1 MARVLGLEEIPIEL
15 RNELGLSLRVCDEAI
30 VLPTASRS
38 KESGSFKNVVM
49 RFAGNEGEINS
60 DIFSPN
66 WFAGV
71 SAVAVPSHHAELLMR
86 DAGRRKAALT
96 KLAARIPSEM
106 ADSDVQVGPK
116 LDGDEDDRDKE
127 GWIAG
132 FDSPSCCVGLYSARQ
147 SRAPEAGMTGMN
159 RAHNAY
165 YLVCKAGGGVAAQT
179 FHSRLISALKAGR
192 SLDNALEMGDAPGP
206 QALRRVALA
215 AQRNRVR
222 ILATA
227 ADALGFIGQI
237 DTISDNAACSSAPH
251 RGVIPT
257 IDVTY
262 NSLRRVDNN
271 GRAMW
276 QYSAGC
282 VDASVS
288 QGLMS
293 SSNLAEGF
301 IAFTSSEDAFRLALR
316 NEANDCLPFVTP
328 RLKTTRELSTEA
340 GAAHQSA
347 LKGREKAHPDHEF
360 VHERFI
366 WKSKDLDTDMV
377 IEPPPLWGS
386 HQSEAY
392 LASWARELGVAQY
405 KAIRMSPEAVCIAA
419 MEPSKLRA
427 VVRKLKGLS
436 TAGAV
441 GLS

>member
-1 MARVLGLEEIPIEL
+1 VL
-15 RNELGLSLRVCDEAI
+15 
-30 VLPTASRS
+30 
-38 KESGSFKNVVM
+38 
-49 RFAGNEGEINS
+49 RFAGSEAELNS

-71 SAVAVPSHHAELLMR
+71 SAVSVPSGHAELLMR
-86 DAGRRKAALT
+86 DATKRKAALK
-96 KLAARIPSEM
+96 KLSACIPSEM

-116 LDGDEDDRDKE
+116 LDGDEDDRDTE

-132 FDSPSCCVGLYSARQ
+132 FDSPTCCVGLYSARQ

-179 FHSRLISALKAGR
+179 FHSRLTSAIKAGR
-192 SLDNALEMGDAPGP
+192 SLDAALESGNQPGP
-206 QALRRVALA
+206 QALRRVTLA

-222 ILATA
+222 ILAMA

-237 DTISDNAACSSAPH
+237 DTISDNAASASAPH

-262 NSLRRVDNN
+262 NSLRKVDNH

-282 VDASVS
+282 VDSGIS

-301 IAFTSSEDAFRLALR
+301 IAFTSSEDAFRLTLR

-328 RLKTTRELSTEA
+328 RIKTTRSLSTEA
-340 GAAHQSA
+340 GSAHESA
-347 LKGREKAHPDHEF
+347 MKSRVRAHPDHEF
-360 VHERFI
+360 VSERFI
-366 WKSKDLDTDMV
+366 WKSKDLDTSLV
-377 IEPPPLWGS
+377 IEPPSLWGS

-405 KAIRMSPEAVCIAA
+405 KVIRMAPEAVCIAA

-427 VVRKLKGLS
+427 VVRKLKMLNLP
-436 TAGAV
+436 AV
-441 GLS
+441 GIM